1 MATNLFVYGTL
12 LVPKIWNAVTG
23 YHDPESVRGNLAGHR
38 IQRVKA
44 ADFPAI
50 VIDSNSNE
58 SVTGLVI
65 KNISPNAL
73 ERLDQYED
81 SFYERVSV
89 HVDTDSGTVEAHVYR
104 VPLGLAGKILSEDPW
119 TLEWF
124 ETKALNRYW
133 NRLFA

>member
-1 MATNLFVYGTL
+1 MATNMFVYGTL

-44 ADFPAI
+44 GDFPAI
-50 VIDSNSNE
+50 VIDPDSSAPIP
-58 SVTGLVI
+58 GLVI
-65 KNISPNAL
+65 KNIPPNVL

-81 SFYERVSV
+81 SFYERIAV
-89 HVDTDSGTVEAHVYR
+89 HIDTDSGPVEAHVYR
-104 VPLGLAGKILSEDPW
+104 VPPGLAGKILSEDPW

-124 ETKALNRYW
+124 ETEALNRYW
-133 NRLFA
+133 NGLFA

>member
-1 MATNLFVYGTL
+1 MATNMFVYGTL

-44 ADFPAI
+44 GDFPAI
-50 VIDSNSNE
+50 VIDPE
-58 SVTGLVI
+58 SSEPVPGLVI
-65 KNISPNAL
+65 KNIPPDAL

-81 SFYERVSV
+81 SFYERNAV
-89 HVDTDSGTVEAHVYR
+89 HIDTDSGTVEAHVYR
-104 VPLGLAGKILSEDPW
+104 VPPRLAEKILSEDPW

-124 ETKALNRYW
+124 ETEALNRYW
-133 NRLFA
+133 NGLFA